1 MIGPVLRGG
10 ASLAA
15 IAFALSLAAPAQAE
29 KVLRVGVREMPATK
43 ANAYGGN
50 GPPGIFT
57 WAALFETVTDIDGKG
72 NAVPM
77 VASSWDSADGITWRF
92 KIAAGQRFHNGEP
105 VTARALTDAI
115 AFLASEKGATLSVA
129 RNVKASGVT
138 AAKAI
143 DDATVEFTLAKPNP
157 IFASQIAV
165 LPVFEPKHFADVGI
179 DGFTVNPVGSGPFR
193 FAAWTGN
200 GMQGANFAQYRSGK
214 PKVDK
219 VDIIEIPEGATRV
232 EALISRQIDI
242 DVAVLADDFARIKAS
257 GANVHVSPAPRII
270 GISLISA
277 GQAEG
282 KGKASPFAD
291 KRLRQAVNFAVNR
304 QAMVDTFLHGIGRPA
319 SQAATEGTFGYNP
332 ALRPVAYDPAQA
344 KKLLAE
350 AGLPN
355 GFKMVVQA
363 TVTDPANKLMY
374 EAAMEDLKRIGIDAQ
389 LLPVNFPTWL
399 KHWQGGTWEGTGFGY
414 GYFFAPEMD
423 ASRAFTAA
431 SCDKDPAVSV
441 YYCDANET
449 ALLKAT
455 QSELDPKKRLAL
467 LQNLLAVHQGN
478 APNLSLIETQDV
490 MGYGPRVR
498 NFRNVNLKINYA
510 DVDLVE

>member
-1 MIGPVLRGG
+1 MIGTTLRAGV
-10 ASLAA
+10 SLAA
-15 IAFALSLAAPAQAE
+15 LAFAMAPALPAQAE

-43 ANAYGGN
+43 GNAYGGN

-57 WAALFETVTDIDGKG
+57 WAALFESVTDIDGKG

-77 VASSWDSADGITWRF
+77 VAAGWESADGMTWRF
-92 KIAAGQRFHNGEP
+92 KIAPNQRFHNGAP
-105 VTARALTDAI
+105 LTARALTEAI
-115 AFLASEKGATLSVA
+115 AFLASEKGAPLSVA
-129 RNVKASGVT
+129 RNIKATGLQS
-138 AAKAI
+138 AKAV
-143 DDATVEFTLAKPNP
+143 DDATVEFVLAKPNP
-157 IFASQIAV
+157 IFVSQIAV
-165 LPVFEPKHFADVGI
+165 LPVFEPKHFNDVGI
-179 DGFTVNPVGSGPFR
+179 DGFTVNPVGSGPFK
-193 FAAWTGN
+193 FASWTGN
-200 GMQGANFAQYRSGK
+200 GMQGANFAQYRTGK

-219 VDIIEIPEGATRV
+219 VDIMEIPEGATRV
-232 EALISRQIDI
+232 EALISRQIDV

-257 GANVHVSPAPRII
+257 GANVHVSPAPRVI

-291 KRLRQAVNFAVNR
+291 KRVRQAVNLAVNR
-304 QAMVDTFLHGIGRPA
+304 QAMVDTFLHGIGKPA

-332 ALRPVAYDPAQA
+332 ALKPVAYDPAQA

-350 AGLPN
+350 AGHAG

-389 LLPVNFPTWL
+389 LIPVTFPTWL
-399 KHWQGGTWEGTGFGY
+399 KHWQGGTWEATGFGY

-441 YYCDANET
+441 YYCDADET
-449 ALLKAT
+449 KLLKAT
-455 QSELDPKKRLAL
+455 QSELDPKKHLAL

-478 APNLSLIETQDV
+478 APNLSLIETQDL
-490 MGYGPRVR
+490 MSYGARVR
-498 NFRNVNLKINYA
+498 NFQNVNLKINCA
-510 DVDLVE
+510 DVDLAE

>member
-1 MIGPVLRGG
+1 MMAWRNGVR
-10 ASLAA
+10 LATL
-15 IAFALSLAAPAQAE
+15 AFALALAAPAQAE
-29 KVLRVGVREMPATK
+29 KVLKVGVREMPATR

-57 WAALFETVTDIDGKG
+57 WAALFESVTDIDGKG
-72 NAVPM
+72 NAAPM
-77 VASSWDSADGITWRF
+77 VARGWDSADGITWRF
-92 KIAAGQRFHNGEP
+92 RIAPGQKFHNGEAL
-105 VTARALTDAI
+105 TARALTDAV
-115 AFLASEKGATLSVA
+115 AFLASEKGAPLSVA
-129 RNVKASGVT
+129 RNIKATGLT
-138 AAKAI
+138 AAKAV
-143 DDATVEFTLAKPNP
+143 DDLTVEFTLSKPNP

-165 LPVFEPKHFADVGI
+165 LPVFEPRHFADIGI
-179 DGFTVNPVGSGPFR
+179 DGFTTNPVGSGPFR
-193 FAAWTGN
+193 FTAWTGN
-200 GMQGANFAQYRSGK
+200 GMQGAAFAQYRTGA
-214 PKVDK
+214 PKIAK
-219 VDIIEIPEGATRV
+219 IDILEIPEGATRV
-232 EALISRQIDI
+232 EALISRQIDV

-257 GANVHVSPAPRII
+257 GANVHVSPAPRVI

-282 KGKASPFAD
+282 KGKATPFAD
-291 KRLRQAVNFAVNR
+291 KRVRQAVNHAVNR
-304 QAMVDTFLHGIGRPA
+304 QAMVDSFLHGIGRPA

-332 ALRPVAYDPAQA
+332 ALRPVAFDPARA
-344 KKLLAE
+344 KALLAE
-350 AGLPN
+350 AGFPN

-399 KHWQGGTWEGTGFGY
+399 KHWQGGTWEGQGFGY

-431 SCDKDPAVSV
+431 SCEKDPPVSV
-441 YYCDANET
+441 YYCDPEESK
-449 ALLKAT
+449 LLAEA
-455 QSELDPKKRLAL
+455 QRELDPKKRFAL
-467 LQNLLAVHQGN
+467 LQNLLAVHQAN

-498 NFRNVNLKINYA
+498 NFQNVNLKINYA
-510 DVDLVE
+510 TVDLVE